1 VSIVKNISINSII
14 GVISKI
20 IVFALLPI
28 ILEISNPEVYGQYGL
43 ILIVVLWFEK
53 VTVGPFTNGLAR
65 WFHKKN
71 VLKSDFSQIIYS
83 SILISIIL
91 ASIGSVIFY
100 YSDPILNFLVIFLVI
115 TTTVFYSYM
124 ESSLRFQGFHK
135 KVAIY
140 MGIRNVSIP
149 FFQILFLKYNLDI
162 SSFII
167 PIIFG
172 NLIFSFISFNSFKG
186 LFSYLIFDLT
196 KIKGMLYYSVP
207 LIIVGLSVTSF
218 FLIDRYLV
226 KQLFG
231 FEKLAELTLAAQIAA
246 IFSISISTPIKQV
259 LVPDLLSLENNEIKF
274 QEITNKI
281 YGLITIISIIAISV
295 LFFLHDVILDFLDK
309 SGNYNISKYL
319 VFLFLVYHFLATM
332 SVFYKAPYLL
342 ALKSKYI
349 SYVSIASMIISL
361 IFLILNLEKYG
372 LIIIGYSYL
381 LISVI
386 PIIIFR
392 FYNNEKY
399 KLPKKIVFIELLL
412 LTLLS
417 FVIYFNPLIF

>member
-1 VSIVKNISINSII
+1 MSIVKNISINSII

-162 SSFII
+162 
-167 PIIFG
+167 
-172 NLIFSFISFNSFKG
+172 
-186 LFSYLIFDLT
+186 
-196 KIKGMLYYSVP
+196 V
-207 LIIVGLSVTSF
+207 
-218 FLIDRYLV
+218 
-226 KQLFG
+226 
-231 FEKLAELTLAAQIAA
+231 
-246 IFSISISTPIKQV
+246 
-259 LVPDLLSLENNEIKF
+259 
-274 QEITNKI
+274 
-281 YGLITIISIIAISV
+281 
-295 LFFLHDVILDFLDK
+295 
-309 SGNYNISKYL
+309 
-319 VFLFLVYHFLATM
+319 
-332 SVFYKAPYLL
+332 
-342 ALKSKYI
+342 
-349 SYVSIASMIISL
+349 
-361 IFLILNLEKYG
+361 
-372 LIIIGYSYL
+372 
-381 LISVI
+381 
-386 PIIIFR
+386 
-392 FYNNEKY
+392 
-399 KLPKKIVFIELLL
+399 LLL
-412 LTLLS
+412 
-417 FVIYFNPLIF
+417 FQ

>member
-1 VSIVKNISINSII
+1 MSIVKNISINSII

-20 IVFALLPI
+20 IVLALLPI
-28 ILEISNPEVYGQYGL
+28 ILKISNPEVYGQYGL
-43 ILIVVLWFEK
+43 ILVVVLWFEK

-71 VLKSDFSQIIYS
+71 ILKSDFSEIIYS

-91 ASIGSVIFY
+91 ALIGSVIFY
-100 YSDPILNFLVIFLVI
+100 YSDPISNFLVIFLVI

-149 FFQILFLKYNLDI
+149 FFQILFLKNNLDI
-162 SSFII
+162 SSFVI

-172 NLIFSFISFNSFKG
+172 NLIFSFISFNSFKS
-186 LFSYLIFDLT
+186 LFSSLTFNIT
-196 KIKGMLYYSVP
+196 KIKGMLYYSIP

-226 KQLFG
+226 KQFFG

-281 YGLITIISIIAISV
+281 YGLISIISIIAISV
-295 LFFLHDVILDFLDK
+295 LFFLHDAILDFLDK
-309 SGNYNISKYL
+309 SGNYDISKYL
-319 VFLFLVYHFLATM
+319 VFLFLVFHFLATI

-349 SYVSIASMIISL
+349 SYVSVASMIIAL
-361 IFLILNLEKYG
+361 IFLILNLEKHG

-399 KLPKKIVFIELLL
+399 KLPKKIIFIELSV

-417 FVIYFNPLIF
+417 LVIYFNSLIF

>member
-1 VSIVKNISINSII
+1 MSIVKNISINSII

-20 IVFALLPI
+20 IVLALLPI
-28 ILEISNPEVYGQYGL
+28 ILKISNPEVYGQYGL
-43 ILIVVLWFEK
+43 ILVVVLWFEK

-71 VLKSDFSQIIYS
+71 ILKSDFSEIIYS

-91 ASIGSVIFY
+91 ALIGSVIFY
-100 YSDPILNFLVIFLVI
+100 YSDPISNFLVIFLVI

-149 FFQILFLKYNLDI
+149 FFQILFLKNNLDI
-162 SSFII
+162 SSFVI

-172 NLIFSFISFNSFKG
+172 NLIFSFISFNSFKS
-186 LFSYLIFDLT
+186 LFSSLTFNIT
-196 KIKGMLYYSVP
+196 KIKGMLYYSIP

-226 KQLFG
+226 KQFFG

-281 YGLITIISIIAISV
+281 YGLISIISIIAISV
-295 LFFLHDVILDFLDK
+295 LFFLHDAILDFLDK
-309 SGNYNISKYL
+309 SGNYDISKYL
-319 VFLFLVYHFLATM
+319 VFLFLVFHFLATI

-349 SYVSIASMIISL
+349 SYVSVASMIIAL
-361 IFLILNLEKYG
+361 IFLILNLEKHG

-392 FYNNEKY
+392 FYNNEK
-399 KLPKKIVFIELLL
+399 KLFS
-412 LTLLS
+412 LS
-417 FVIYFNPLIF
+417 YQF

>member
-1 VSIVKNISINSII
+1 MSIVKDISINSII
-14 GVISKI
+14 GVLSKI

-28 ILEISNPEVYGQYGL
+28 ILEISNPEIYGQYGL
-43 ILIVVLWFEK
+43 ILIVGLWFEK
-53 VTVGPFTNGLAR
+53 ITVGPFTNGLAR
-65 WFHKKN
+65 WFHKKDII
-71 VLKSDFSQIIYS
+71 KSDFSEIIYS
-83 SILISIIL
+83 SILISFFL

-100 YSDPILNFLVIFLVI
+100 YSDPFLNFLIIFLVI

-140 MGIRNVSIP
+140 VGIRNVSIP
-149 FFQILFLKYNLDI
+149 FLQILFLKNHLDI
-162 SSFII
+162 SSFVI

-172 NLIFSFISFNSFKG
+172 NLIFSFFSFNSFKG
-186 LFSYLIFDLT
+186 LFSSLNFNIT
-196 KIKGMLYYSVP
+196 KIKGMLYYSIP
-207 LIIVGLSVTSF
+207 LIVVGLSVTSF

-226 KQLFG
+226 KQFFG

-259 LVPDLLSLENNEIKF
+259 LVPDLLSLENNENKF

-281 YGLITIISIIAISV
+281 YGLISIISIFAISI
-295 LFFLHDVILDFLDK
+295 LFFLHDFILNFLDK
-309 SGNYNISKYL
+309 SGKYYISKYL
-319 VFLFLVYHFLATM
+319 VFLFLVYHFLATI
-332 SVFYKAPYLL
+332 SVFYKAPFLL

-349 SYVSIASMIISL
+349 SYVSILSMMISL

-372 LIIIGYSYL
+372 LIVIGYSYFL
-381 LISVI
+381 MSII
-386 PIIIFR
+386 PIIVFR

-399 KLPKKIVFIELLL
+399 KLPKKIILTELSI
-412 LTLLS
+412 LTILS
-417 FVIYFNPLIF
+417 VIIYFNSKIF